1 MVVSKS
7 SLSRLSIIWWFHC
20 RSWEPT
26 LVKRHLKLP
35 MPSMVSS
42 HLSWHEAWIPG
53 KGFAAVSGVTFE
65 SRFEAKLW
73 QLFVSWKF
81 VGKTSQKC
89 HGSSS
94 SADCTVHI
102 SSPSSKKSLGVQF
115 FRGIPRCVEK
125 NTSHILFPSH
135 CGRSRGS
142 LHWLLRRQGNGQST
156 NFPVDWGWWSPLSSI
171 VFMGIETPHT

>member
-1 MVVSKS
+1 MLHYQRVVFPVTNVRWYFHGGYFLNWAWNHRWLMLPDISAPACALRVNMFREMVVSKS

-53 KGFAAVSGVTFE
+53 KGFAAMSGVTFE

-94 SADCTVHI
+94 CFQRLI
-102 SSPSSKKSLGVQF
+102 VQF
-115 FRGIPRCVEK
+115 TSVHHLQK
-125 NTSHILFPSH
+125 NH
-135 CGRSRGS
+135 
-142 LHWLLRRQGNGQST
+142 
-156 NFPVDWGWWSPLSSI
+156 
-171 VFMGIETPHT
+171 